1 MMSSVRVY
9 LHSFKVRSSWS
20 LTISCLSIILFV
32 HAVLAL
38 NELDVDDS
46 TSVLFRSSS
55 KKVQLSP
62 KNSETNV
69 KKNKFHLKCFVFV
82 SIKMKTGFNYTLENA
97 VIL

>member
-1 MMSSVRVY
+1 MMSSVHVY

-32 HAVLAL
+32 NAVSVL

-46 TSVLFRSSS
+46 TSALFRSSS

-62 KNSETNV
+62 ENSETNV
-69 KKNKFHLKCFVFV
+69 KKN
-82 SIKMKTGFNYTLENA
+82 
-97 VIL
+97 